1 MTETI
6 YSLDAV
12 LETEKSKVNDSLMK
26 PFIEKNNIYKENG
39 IQVDGHLEEETSL
52 NEKSQIL
59 DHLNQRKGDSTI
71 IVDLAKVHAVIQCMK
86 F

>member
-26 PFIEKNNIYKENG
+26 PFIEKNNICRKNG